1 MTSEASPRRARVRT
15 AACRMSA
22 VRGPHESANK
32 AWKTVRIESAAR
44 SGSGPTSGLIPT
56 GFGCRASSSTMS
68 RRRRF
73 GTRARMSST
82 RSPFGSTRTAPRPSS
97 RSCKMS
103 RPSRVDLPVPLRPS
117 TWVWR
122 RASPSGWAMTRVEP
136 RSAASAACPTGRPSR
151 PWAWVAGMSFGC
163 RGGSPGSAASSE
175 ATGQPMRGTRSSTDS
190 QSGQKNGVRTSCTA
204 RRPWPR
210 SRSVMPGTSSTWK
223 AAATPLMR
231 VRARAS

>member
-1 MTSEASPRRARVRT
+1 MEDGQDRVGRQIGVGPDKWVDPDRLRVPSVEEQHDVTEAPLRNPGQDVVDQVAFRVDKDGT
-15 AACRMSA
+15 ATL
-22 VRGPHESANK
+22 VEVVQDESAEQGRL
-32 AWKTVRIESAAR
+32 AGAVEAEH
-44 SGSGPTSGLIPT
+44 
-56 GFGCRASSSTMS
+56 
-68 RRRRF
+68 
-73 GTRARMSST
+73 
-82 RSPFGSTRTAPRPSS
+82 
-97 RSCKMS
+97 
-103 RPSRVDLPVPLRPS
+103 V
-117 TWVWR
+117 VWR